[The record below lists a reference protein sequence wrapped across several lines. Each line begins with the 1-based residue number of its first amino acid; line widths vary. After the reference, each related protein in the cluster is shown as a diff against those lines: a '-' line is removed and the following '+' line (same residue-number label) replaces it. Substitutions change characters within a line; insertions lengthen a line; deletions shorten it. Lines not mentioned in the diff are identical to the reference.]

1 MRETRKLTERSIKA
15 LEPRTKPYKAAD
27 GEGLYI
33 AKSPPA
39 GGKLWRLKHRSW
51 GNIDISR

>member
-27 GEGLYI
+27 GEELYI

-51 GNIDISR
+51 GGIDISR